1 LDHILIFLR
10 RSKQGLSVL
19 PYIHAKT
26 MPWKTKCSATQD
38 GHRVKPRHISSAH
51 NTKGQIEKAQNGD
64 AKFEER
70 INVTMTMDAV

>member
-1 LDHILIFLR
+1 
-10 RSKQGLSVL
+10 
-19 PYIHAKT
+19 